1 MSFMEMRSL
10 CLHEVHDLPRSQT
23 RIVSGWCIGLG
34 LLQGSRGAMG
44 VCWEWAVAALLLPYK
59 ADLLLLKGWFILNFL
74 PGCYWFTILCFLGP
88 LVNGSQWG
96 LSPTGTSLPLSLV

>member
-1 MSFMEMRSL
+1 M
-10 CLHEVHDLPRSQT
+10 VHRT
-23 RIVSGWCIGLG
+23 GAFAGLKG
-34 LLQGSRGAMG
+34 FWGGTSPHLAIG

-74 PGCYWFTILCFLGP
+74 PGCYWFTTLCFLGP